1 MGSSQ
6 DTVTVVAHS
15 GSGFIYRGDDK
26 GIIPRLLVVIVVV
39 RLGARALAL
48 RVRLQCQP
56 DVAGAS
62 TLLLVVAT

>member
-26 GIIPRLLVVIVVV
+26 GIIPRLLVVM